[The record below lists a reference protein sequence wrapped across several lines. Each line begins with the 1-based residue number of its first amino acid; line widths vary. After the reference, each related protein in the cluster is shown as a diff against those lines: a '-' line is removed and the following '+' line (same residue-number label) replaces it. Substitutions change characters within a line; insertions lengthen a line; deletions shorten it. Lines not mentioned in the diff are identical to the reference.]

1 MLSGDSMFPRI
12 GDATQRAQLEARTL
26 ALLAA
31 GIRTALITA
40 LIGPALIAWLTA
52 PTIGLAAAIGP
63 AALLYLITIDRVL
76 FARRVARYLAAPGG
90 ASARPWLNAFTWRT
104 GLSALWW
111 RCGAIAARMR
121 IRRPGE
127 RIAGSVSRSNCA
139 SAWSMASD
147 ATSTDCRNC
156 GECVHDRRP

>member
-90 ASARPWLNAFTWRT
+90 ASARPWLNAFPFGITTDTPVPGDYDGDGRTDAGVFRPSNTTWYVNRST
-104 GLSALWW
+104 AGTLIQQFGSAGDIPLPNAFV
-111 RCGAIAARMR
+111 R
-121 IRRPGE
+121 
-127 RIAGSVSRSNCA
+127 
-139 SAWSMASD
+139 
-147 ATSTDCRNC
+147 
-156 GECVHDRRP
+156 

>member
-90 ASARPWLNAFTWRT
+90 ASARPWRV
-104 GLSALWW
+104 G
-111 RCGAIAARMR
+111 G
-121 IRRPGE
+121 
-127 RIAGSVSRSNCA
+127 
-139 SAWSMASD
+139 
-147 ATSTDCRNC
+147 
-156 GECVHDRRP
+156 

>member
-26 ALLAA
+26 GLLAA

-63 AALLYLITIDRVL
+63 AALLYLITACCSRAAWRATWLLRAVP
-76 FARRVARYLAAPGG
+76 ARGPG
-90 ASARPWLNAFTWRT
+90 
-104 GLSALWW
+104 
-111 RCGAIAARMR
+111 
-121 IRRPGE
+121 
-127 RIAGSVSRSNCA
+127 
-139 SAWSMASD
+139 
-147 ATSTDCRNC
+147 
-156 GECVHDRRP
+156 